1 MKYRE
6 RIEKLI
12 TALADG
18 LYERT
23 EIVALTLLTVL
34 SGQSVFLFGK
44 PGTAKSMIARRISRA
59 FKNSAYFENLMN
71 RFSTPED
78 VFGPVDVKELKEGR
92 YKRKTARFLPTAAV
106 AFLDE
111 IWKSSTAI
119 LNTLLTIVN
128 ERIFRNGDDI
138 EEVPLK
144 GIIAASNETVPE
156 NQGLDALDDR
166 LIMRLNVDSLQQ
178 KESFENLLRAVPVK
192 AKIDIDESLT
202 FDDKEWAEIIE
213 LSSVV
218 DISRESFNIIHS
230 IRAKIDGYNRDHS
243 DKPIYISD
251 RRWQKI
257 AQVLKTSAFLCDR
270 DCVLPVDLLVLKNC
284 IWTKADNRNEMAKIV
299 VDSVREF
306 CPYNSEEYEKWE
318 DELQTLS
325 EEVEETFFYDSDIYE
340 TDYELGGE
348 KCFRVLL
355 KIPYYERKRDSWGGY
370 SSDMEEKRKDVNAY
384 IPLKHL
390 KQNGEFK
397 ALGEDGDEIYSITCN
412 FKGTTQVTI
421 RAEYQYQRYSYGSS
435 TTKYAEFHWDAKP
448 TYRKGDCKKVTPRTK
463 SMYKKNVQ
471 DHIAAFD
478 VIETNVKQYY
488 VDSNEKNRN
497 PFVPEKDRL
506 VVTAAIQE
514 YLKQMAVGKLNAEQL
529 FKKLDNHV
537 DA

>member
-23 EIVALTLLTVL
+23 EIVALTLLAVL

-44 PGTAKSMIARRISRA
+44 PGTAKSLIARRISRA

-78 VFGPVDVKELKEGR
+78 VFGPVDVKELKEGT
-92 YKRKTARFLPTAAV
+92 YKRKTLGFLPTAAV

-111 IWKSSTAI
+111 IWKSSAAI
-119 LNTLLTIVN
+119 LNALLTIVN
-128 ERIFRNGDDI
+128 ERIFRNGEVV

-166 LIMRLNVDSLQQ
+166 LIMRLSVDPLQQ
-178 KESFENLLRAVPVK
+178 KENFENLLRAVPVK
-192 AKIDIDESLT
+192 AKIDVDESLT
-202 FDDKEWAEIIE
+202 FDDKEWSEVIE
-213 LSSVV
+213 LSSEV
-218 DISRESFNIIHS
+218 DISREAFNAIHS
-230 IRAKIDGYNRDHS
+230 MRARIDRYNKDHS
-243 DKPIYISD
+243 DRPIYISD
-251 RRWQKI
+251 RRWQKF
-257 AQVLKTSAFLCDR
+257 AQVLKTSALLCDR

-284 IWTKADNRNEMAKIV
+284 MWTKAENRIEMAKIV

-318 DELQTLS
+318 GELQTLLN
-325 EEVEETFFYDSDIYE
+325 EVEETFFYDSDVYE
-340 TDYELGGE
+340 GSVEIDGE
-348 KCFRVLL
+348 ECFKVLQE
-355 KIPYYERKRDSWGGY
+355 IPYYNQNDYYDRNK
-370 SSDMEEKRKDVNAY
+370 KVQTQNIY
-384 IPLKHL
+384 IPLKYL
-390 KQNGEFK
+390 KTSQQFK
-397 ALGEDGDEIYSITCN
+397 ALRENGSVLDDVVCDFEGTTKLSITVSYKKHRSGYYQN
-412 FKGTTQVTI
+412 
-421 RAEYQYQRYSYGSS
+421 EYEKSSYSWTAVPAY
-435 TTKYAEFHWDAKP
+435 K
-448 TYRKGDCKKVTPRTK
+448 KGDCKKVTPRTK
-463 SMYKKNVQ
+463 SNYKNDVQ
-471 DHIAAFD
+471 NHIAAFD
-478 VIETNVKQYY
+478 VIEANVKQYY

-506 VVTAAIQE
+506 IVTAAIQE
-514 YLKQMAVGKLNAEQL
+514 YLKQMAVGKLDAEQL
-529 FKKLDNHV
+529 LKKLDNHV

>member
-23 EIVALTLLTVL
+23 EIVSLTLLTVL

-218 DISRESFNIIHS
+218 DISREAFNIIHS

-325 EEVEETFFYDSDIYE
+325 DEVEEMFFYDSDVYE
-340 TDYELGGE
+340 GCEEIDGE
-348 KCFRVLL
+348 ECFKLL
-355 KIPYYERKRDSWGGY
+355 LEIPYYNQNDYYDRD
-370 SSDMEEKRKDVNAY
+370 KKVQKQNIY
-384 IPLKHL
+384 IPLKYL
-390 KQNGEFK
+390 KTSQEFK
-397 ALGEDGDEIYSITCN
+397 ALRENGSALDNIVCDFEGTTKLSITVSY
-412 FKGTTQVTI
+412 KKH
-421 RAEYQYQRYSYGSS
+421 RSYYRDEYEKSSYSW
-435 TTKYAEFHWDAKP
+435 TAVP
-448 TYRKGDCKKVTPRTK
+448 TYKKGDCKKVTPRTK
-463 SMYKKNVQ
+463 SNYKKDVQ

-488 VDSNEKNRN
+488 ADSNEKNRN

-506 VVTAAIQE
+506 IVTAAIQE
-514 YLKQMAVGKLNAEQL
+514 YLKQMAVGKLDAEQL
-529 FKKLDNHV
+529 LKKLDNHV

>member
-23 EIVALTLLTVL
+23 EIVALTLLAVL

-44 PGTAKSMIARRISRA
+44 PGTAKSLIARRISRA

-92 YKRKTARFLPTAAV
+92 YKRKTSRFLPTAAV

-119 LNTLLTIVN
+119 LNTLLTIIN
-128 ERIFRNGDDI
+128 ERIFRNGDEV

-178 KESFENLLRAVPVK
+178 KENFENLLRAVPVK
-192 AKIDIDESLT
+192 ANIDVDESLT
-202 FDDKEWAEIIE
+202 FDDKEWSEVIE
-213 LSSVV
+213 LSSIV

-230 IRAKIDGYNRDHS
+230 IRAKIDGYNSEHK

-257 AQVLKTSAFLCDR
+257 AQVLKTSAYLCDR

-299 VDSVREF
+299 VDSVRAF

-318 DELQTLS
+318 GELQTLS
-325 EEVEETFFYDSDIYE
+325 DEVEETFFYDSDVYE
-340 TDYELGGE
+340 GSEEIDGV
-348 KCFRVLL
+348 KCFKVLQE
-355 KIPYYERKRDSWGGY
+355 IPYYDQNDYYGR
-370 SSDMEEKRKDVNAY
+370 EKKVQKQIIY
-384 IPLKHL
+384 IPLKYL
-390 KQNGEFK
+390 QTKQEFNALRENGSTLDNIVCDFEGTTT
-397 ALGEDGDEIYSITCN
+397 LSITVSY
-412 FKGTTQVTI
+412 KKRRSYYGDDTETSSYTWT
-421 RAEYQYQRYSYGSS
+421 AEP
-435 TTKYAEFHWDAKP
+435 A
-448 TYRKGDCKKVTPRTK
+448 YRKGDCKKVTPRTK
-463 SMYKKNVQ
+463 NNYKNDVQ
-471 DHIAAFD
+471 KHIAAFD
-478 VIETNVKQYY
+478 VIEAKVKQYY

-506 VVTAAIQE
+506 IVTAAIQE
-514 YLKQMAVGKLNAEQL
+514 YLKHMGVGKLSAEQL
-529 FKKLDNHV
+529 FKKLENHV

>member
-23 EIVALTLLTVL
+23 EIVALTLLAVL

-44 PGTAKSMIARRISRA
+44 PGTAKSLIARRISRA

-92 YKRKTARFLPTAAV
+92 YKRKTSRFLPTAAV

-119 LNTLLTIVN
+119 LNTLLTIIN
-128 ERIFRNGDDI
+128 ERIFRNGDEV

-178 KESFENLLRAVPVK
+178 KENFENLLRAVPVK
-192 AKIDIDESLT
+192 ASVDVDESLT
-202 FDDKEWAEIIE
+202 FDDKEWSEVIE

-218 DISRESFNIIHS
+218 DISRESFDIIHS
-230 IRAKIDGYNRDHS
+230 IRAKIDGYNSEHK

-257 AQVLKTSAFLCDR
+257 AQILKTSAFLCDR

-284 IWTKADNRNEMAKIV
+284 IWTKAGNRDEMAKIV

-318 DELQTLS
+318 GELQALS
-325 EEVEETFFYDSDIYE
+325 DEIEETFFYDSDVYE
-340 TDYELGGE
+340 GCEEIDGE
-348 KCFRVLL
+348 ECFKLL
-355 KIPYYERKRDSWGGY
+355 QEIPYYNQNDYYDR
-370 SSDMEEKRKDVNAY
+370 EKKVQKQNIY
-384 IPLKHL
+384 IPLKYL
-390 KQNGEFK
+390 KTNQEFK
-397 ALGEDGDEIYSITCN
+397 ALRENGSVLDNIVCDFEGTTKLSITVSY
-412 FKGTTQVTI
+412 KKHYY
-421 RAEYQYQRYSYGSS
+421 RDEYEKSSYSW
-435 TTKYAEFHWDAKP
+435 TAVP
-448 TYRKGDCKKVTPRTK
+448 TYKKGDCKKVTPRTK
-463 SMYKKNVQ
+463 SNYKKDVQ

-478 VIETNVKQYY
+478 VIEANVKQYY
-488 VDSNEKNRN
+488 ADSNEKNRN

-506 VVTAAIQE
+506 IVTVAIQE
-514 YLKQMAVGKLNAEQL
+514 YLKQMGVGNLSAEQL

>member
-23 EIVALTLLTVL
+23 EIVALTLLAVL

-218 DISRESFNIIHS
+218 DISREAFNIIHS

-284 IWTKADNRNEMAKIV
+284 MWTKAENRIEMAKIV

-318 DELQTLS
+318 GELQTLS
-325 EEVEETFFYDSDIYE
+325 NEVEETFFYDSDVYE
-340 TDYELGGE
+340 GNVEVDGE
-348 KCFRVLL
+348 ECFKVLQE
-355 KIPYYERKRDSWGGY
+355 IPYYNQNDYYDRNK
-370 SSDMEEKRKDVNAY
+370 KVQTQNIY
-384 IPLKHL
+384 IPLKYL
-390 KQNGEFK
+390 KTSQQFK
-397 ALGEDGDEIYSITCN
+397 ALRENGSVLDNVVCDFEGTTKLSITVSYKKNNSYYRDECE
-412 FKGTTQVTI
+412 KSSYSWT
-421 RAEYQYQRYSYGSS
+421 AE
-435 TTKYAEFHWDAKP
+435 P
-448 TYRKGDCKKVTPRTK
+448 TYKKGDCKKVTPRTK

-471 DHIAAFD
+471 DHIVAFD

-506 VVTAAIQE
+506 IVTAAIQE

-529 FKKLDNHV
+529 LKKLDSHV